1 MKIMALPD
9 PGRPV
14 NDYESTQ
21 VCVGAFIVLRNILLG
36 ASFLL
41 NSK

>member
-21 VCVGAFIVLRNILLG
+21 VCTGASVCCTVYLLS

-41 NSK
+41 NSY